1 MREEKRLVKRV
12 ILSFIPFSRIPILEI
27 LVEIHSECLEIHFN
41 FSSEILFRGKLLSDK
56 VQLCTAIFTDY

>member
-27 LVEIHSECLEIHFN
+27 LVETHSESLEIHFN
-41 FSSEILFRGKLLSDK
+41 FSSEILFRGKLH
-56 VQLCTAIFTDY
+56 F